1 MWGGQSWLPPADGRR
16 AASEYES
23 ASRAAAGRNARP
35 ARTPRAFLFVA
46 MGLLSAGALTAQ
58 DFPLPNG
65 AIAIRFPDD
74 SPVLFSGS
82 MADQSRARARG
93 GAMEIDL
100 HLQMTLRNVG
110 DRGEIRGIT
119 LRVVSQEV
127 AVGGKGSVAY
137 PSLHVARG
145 ESFPVKIDMQLMRPS
160 QAINGPVVEVS
171 LDGVLF
177 QDLSFYG
184 DNRLNSRR
192 TMRAW
197 ELEARRDRDY
207 FKRVLAQQ
215 GVDGLKNAAL
225 ASLGRQAERPRL
237 DVRVLSGGPA
247 VAAAALASQ
256 ERAQQFAFLELPDSP
271 VSPKDGWAR
280 ISGNEARA
288 PRVEIQ
294 NNSNRVVKYVELG
307 WLVSDASGK
316 RFMAASLPASGPDLI
331 LRPGQTARVL
341 QETALRFSRQ
351 GQPVNVQAM
360 AGFVSQVEFADGEM
374 WVPNRQSLER
384 ADLLDLVA
392 PSAEEQRLTDLYR
405 KRGINALVEELKKY

>member
-1 MWGGQSWLPPADGRR
+1 MRISARGGV
-16 AASEYES
+16 
-23 ASRAAAGRNARP
+23 AAAGRNARP
-35 ARTPRAFLFVA
+35 TKALFFVA
-46 MGLLSAGALTAQ
+46 LGLLSAGAAAAQ
-58 DFPLPNG
+58 DFALPNG
-65 AIAIRFPDD
+65 AIAIRFPND

-82 MADQSRARARG
+82 MTDQSRARARG
-93 GAMEIDL
+93 GALEIDL

-160 QAINGPVVEVS
+160 QTINGPVVEVS

-192 TMRAW
+192 TMQAW
-197 ELEARRDRDY
+197 ELEARRDREY

-215 GVDGLKNAAL
+215 GVEGLKTAAL

-237 DVRVLSGGPA
+237 DVRVLSGPA
-247 VAAAALASQ
+247 VTTAAATP
-256 ERAQQFAFLELPDSP
+256 ERTEQFAFLELPDSP

-288 PRVEIQ
+288 PRVEIR
-294 NNSNRVVKYVELG
+294 NKSNRVVKYVELG
-307 WLVSDASGK
+307 WLVSDSSGK

-331 LRPGQTARVL
+331 LKPGQTARVL
-341 QETALRFSRQ
+341 QDTALRFSRQ

-374 WVPNRQSLER
+374 WVPGRQSLER
-384 ADLLDLVA
+384 AELLDLVA

-405 KRGINALVEELKKY
+405 RRGINALVEELKKY

>member
-1 MWGGQSWLPPADGRR
+1 MSRR
-16 AASEYES
+16 ADAEHRAES
-23 ASRAAAGRNARP
+23 RLNAAAGKNARP
-35 ARTPRAFLFVA
+35 TTVARAGAMIFQFVTL
-46 MGLLSAGALTAQ
+46 GLMSAGALAAQ
-58 DFPLPNG
+58 DFPLPSG
-65 AIAIRFPDD
+65 AVTIRFPDD

-100 HLQMTLRNVG
+100 RLQMTLRNVG
-110 DRGEIRGIT
+110 PREVRGIT

-137 PSLHVARG
+137 PSLHVAHD

-184 DNRLNSRR
+184 PNRLNSRR
-192 TMRAW
+192 TMLAW
-197 ELEARRDRDY
+197 ELEARRDREY
-207 FKRVLAQQ
+207 FKRVLNQSGA
-215 GVDGLKNAAL
+215 DGLRNAVL
-225 ASLGRQAERPRL
+225 ASLERQAERPRL

-247 VAAAALASQ
+247 LTSAAAAAPEST
-256 ERAQQFAFLELPDSP
+256 QQFAFLQLPDSP
-271 VSPKDGWAR
+271 VSPKSGWAR

-307 WLVSDASGK
+307 WLVSDPSGK
-316 RFMAASLPASGPDLI
+316 RYMAASLPASGPDLI

-341 QETALRFSRQ
+341 QDTALRFSRQ

-384 ADLLDLVA
+384 ADLLDLVG

>member
-1 MWGGQSWLPPADGRR
+1 MRSLT
-16 AASEYES
+16 
-23 ASRAAAGRNARP
+23 AAAPFRLA
-35 ARTPRAFLFVA
+35 A
-46 MGLLSAGALTAQ
+46 MGLLVAGALAAQ
-58 DFPLPNG
+58 DFPLPSG
-65 AIAIRFPDD
+65 AIAISFPEN

-110 DRGEIRGIT
+110 PREIRGIT

-137 PSLHVARG
+137 PSLHVANG
-145 ESFPVKIDMQLMRPS
+145 ESFPVKIEMQLMRPS

-184 DNRLNSRR
+184 PDRLNSRR
-192 TMRAW
+192 TMLAW
-197 ELEARRDRDY
+197 EMEARRDREY
-207 FKRVLAQQ
+207 FKRVLAQS
-215 GVDGLKNAAL
+215 GEDGLRNAVL
-225 ASLGRQAERPRL
+225 ASLERQAERPRL

-247 VAAAALASQ
+247 VTAAALTAP
-256 ERAQQFAFLELPDSP
+256 EHMQQFAFLQLPDSP

-294 NNSNRVVKYVELG
+294 NNSNRVVKYVELE
-307 WLVSDASGK
+307 WLVSDQTGK
-316 RFMAASLPASGPDLI
+316 RYMAASLPASGPDLI

-341 QETALRFSRQ
+341 QDTALRFSRQ
-351 GQPVNVQAM
+351 GQPVSVKGV

-384 ADLLDLVA
+384 ADLLDVLA

-405 KRGINALVEELKKY
+405 KRGINALRDELKKY